1 MDDFGSHLR
10 ASRIASGLTQA
21 GLAERSG
28 VARPNIVAYESARRE
43 PLFRNALDLL
53 NAAGAQVAVEL
64 PVVWTWT
71 DGRRPYAVPSRLWR
85 LPPAQALQQ
94 FQPGGHLWR
103 SGPPRSFDLASRP
116 ARAPTR
122 SCFGRAPQVTRVWSM
137 ACSSV
142 RLGPTLSCP
151 RHHGR
156 LGIPWCWMQPIFR
169 EAALIRG
176 RTQRRST
183 RGSPFLYGLA
193 RIPSC
198 D

>member
-28 VARPNIVAYESARRE
+28 VARPNVVAYESARRE

-53 NAAGAQVAVEL
+53 SAAGAQVAVEL

-85 LPPAQALQQ
+85 LPPVQALRR
-94 FQPGGHLWR
+94 FQPGEHLWW

-116 ARAPTR
+116 ARM
-122 SCFGRAPQVTRVWSM
+122 RAYGIVLREGTSIDIEGVVDGVLLCEAWPDLVLP
-137 ACSSV
+137 A
-142 RLGPTLSCP
+142 TLRAAWHPLVSDATDS
-151 RHHGR
+151 
-156 LGIPWCWMQPIFR
+156 PID
-169 EAALIRG
+169 
-176 RTQRRST
+176 
-183 RGSPFLYGLA
+183 GLA
-193 RIPSC
+193 S
-198 D
+198 

>member
-85 LPPAQALQQ
+85 LPPVQALRR
-94 FQPGGHLWR
+94 FQPGEHLWW

-116 ARAPTR
+116 ARMR
-122 SCFGRAPQVTRVWSM
+122 LRDRAS
-137 ACSSV
+137 
-142 RLGPTLSCP
+142 GG
-151 RHHGR
+151 H
-156 LGIPWCWMQPIFR
+156 IN
-169 EAALIRG
+169 
-176 RTQRRST
+176 
-183 RGSPFLYGLA
+183 
-193 RIPSC
+193 
-198 D
+198 

>member
-1 MDDFGSHLR
+1 M
-10 ASRIASGLTQA
+10 ASGLTQA

-85 LPPAQALQQ
+85 LPPVQALRR
-94 FQPGGHLWR
+94 FQPGEHLWW

-116 ARAPTR
+116 ARL
-122 SCFGRAPQVTRVWSM
+122 RAYEIVLREGTSIDIEGV
-137 ACSSV
+137 V
-142 RLGPTLSCP
+142 DGVLLGEAWPDLVLPATLRAAWEPLVS
-151 RHHGR
+151 GATD
-156 LGIPWCWMQPIFR
+156 IPIDGV
-169 EAALIRG
+169 A
-176 RTQRRST
+176 S
-183 RGSPFLYGLA
+183 
-193 RIPSC
+193 
-198 D
+198 